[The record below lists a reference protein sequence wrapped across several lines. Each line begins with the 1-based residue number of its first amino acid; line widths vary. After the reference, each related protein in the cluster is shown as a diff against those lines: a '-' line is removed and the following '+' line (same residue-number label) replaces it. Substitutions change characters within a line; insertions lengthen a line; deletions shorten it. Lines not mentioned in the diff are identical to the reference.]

1 MTDYQLGN
9 RLRVTLFGQSHA
21 PGVGAVIEGLPAGM
35 RPDWAEIAAFMQRR
49 APGKN
54 ALSSAR
60 READAP
66 EIVSGLNEE
75 GCTCGAPLCALIRNG
90 DARRRDYAAL
100 RDTPRPGHADYAA
113 WLKYGEHWDASGGG
127 QFSGRMTAPL
137 CFAGALC
144 LQILRKKGVEIAAH
158 ISRVGDIWDDAPD
171 PVHPRLPLYAP
182 GAFPTLNAEKGAAM
196 QAAISAAARQGDSLG
211 GAVRCVVTGVAGG
224 LGGPLFGGLE
234 SRLAAALFAIPA
246 VKGVEFGAGFSVAGM
261 YGSENNDAFRLEAH
275 QIRTVTNNAGGIL
288 GGVSTGM
295 PLIFQCA
302 LKPTPSI
309 GKEQQTVNLR
319 TGEETTVRIQ
329 GRHDPCVVPR
339 AVPVVEAMAAL
350 VLCDLILQEGK

>member
-1 MTDYQLGN
+1 MSSSIGENL
-9 RLRVTLFGQSHA
+9 RLSIFGQSHSA
-21 PGVGAVIEGLPAGM
+21 AIGVTIEGIPAGNEL
-35 RPDWAEIAAFMQRR
+35 DLQALSQFLARR
-49 APGKN
+49 APGRSS
-54 ALSSAR
+54 LSTPR
-60 READAP
+60 KEADEP
-66 EIVSGLNEE
+66 EFLSGLVGNV
-75 GCTCGAPLCALIRNG
+75 TCGAPLCALIRNG

-171 PVHPRLPLYAP
+171 PVYPRLPLYAP

-261 YGSENNDAFRLEAH
+261 RGSENNDSFRLEAH

>member
-1 MTDYQLGN
+1 MTDYQLGD

-21 PGVGAVIEGLPAGM
+21 PGIGVTVDGLPAGM
-35 RPDWAEIAAFMQRR
+35 RPDWAEIAAFMRRR
-49 APGKN
+49 APGAG

-60 READAP
+60 REPDAP
-66 EIVSGLNEE
+66 EILSGLDAA
-75 GCTCGAPLCALIRNG
+75 GYTCGAPLCALIRNA
-90 DARRRDYAAL
+90 DARREDYASL

-113 WLKYGEHWDASGGG
+113 YLKYGEHWDASGGG

-144 LQILRKKGVEIAAH
+144 MQLLRERGVEIAAH
-158 ISRVGDIWDDAPD
+158 IARVGDILDDAPD
-171 PVHPRLPLYAP
+171 PVHPHLPLYAP
-182 GAFPTLNAEKGAAM
+182 GAFPTLSAERGAAM
-196 QAAISAAARQGDSLG
+196 QAAILAAARQGDSLG
-211 GAVRCVVTGVAGG
+211 GAVRCIVTGVPGG

-246 VKGVEFGAGFSVAGM
+246 VKGVEFGAGFGAAGM
-261 YGSENNDAFRLEAH
+261 RGSENNDAFCLEDNR
-275 QIRTVTNNAGGIL
+275 IRTATNNAGGIL
-288 GGVSTGM
+288 GGISTGM

-309 GKEQQTVNLR
+309 GLEQRTVNLR
-319 TGEETTVRIQ
+319 TREETALRIQ

-339 AVPVVEAMAAL
+339 AVPVVEAAAAL
-350 VLCDLILQEGK
+350 VLCDLILQEEK

>member
-1 MTDYQLGN
+1 
-9 RLRVTLFGQSHA
+9 
-21 PGVGAVIEGLPAGM
+21 
-35 RPDWAEIAAFMQRR
+35 
-49 APGKN
+49 
-54 ALSSAR
+54 
-60 READAP
+60 
-66 EIVSGLNEE
+66 
-75 GCTCGAPLCALIRNG
+75 
-90 DARRRDYAAL
+90 
-100 RDTPRPGHADYAA
+100 
-113 WLKYGEHWDASGGG
+113 
-127 QFSGRMTAPL
+127 
-137 CFAGALC
+137 
-144 LQILRKKGVEIAAH
+144 
-158 ISRVGDIWDDAPD
+158 
-171 PVHPRLPLYAP
+171 
-182 GAFPTLNAEKGAAM
+182 M

-261 YGSENNDAFRLEAH
+261 RGSENNDAFRLEAH